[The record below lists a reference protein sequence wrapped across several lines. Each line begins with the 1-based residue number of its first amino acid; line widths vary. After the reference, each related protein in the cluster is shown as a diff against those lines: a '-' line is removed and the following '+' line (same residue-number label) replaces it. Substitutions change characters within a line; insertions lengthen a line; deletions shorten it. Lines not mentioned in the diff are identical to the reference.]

1 MMEALDEI
9 KKNIGK
15 ERMLIGQNQT
25 MKNLKLGKVEKVF
38 LASNCKPSFRK
49 DLEYYCE
56 LNKTPLTVL
65 SVPNDELGI
74 VCKKQFAISVLSL
87 LK

>member
-1 MMEALDEI
+1 MMGSLDEI

-15 ERMLIGQNQT
+15 EKMLIGKNQT
-25 MKNLKLGKVEKVF
+25 LRSLKLGKVEKVF
-38 LASNCKPSFRK
+38 LASNCSPSVRK

-56 LNKTPLTVL
+56 LNKTPLSVL
-65 SVPNDELGI
+65 KVPNDELGI